1 VIFILS
7 FLSSARFFS
16 FSSPYPFFYRSWSVK
31 GGWDKDMG
39 KTFIISNPVSFGKIL
54 NKKALTSLKIEVDP

>member
-1 VIFILS
+1 
-7 FLSSARFFS
+7 
-16 FSSPYPFFYRSWSVK
+16 
-31 GGWDKDMG
+31 MG